1 MLPVGDCRGGDGRR
15 ASHAPVRLVPGRRGR
30 PPRAGAIFRRSWQ
43 YVGHTGLAPA
53 PGTFFASRCG
63 GVPVLVTRARDGR
76 LRAFLNVCRHRGTL
90 LVEGEGRRATI
101 QCPYHAWTYELDGRL
116 RAAPRAD
123 VEGGLDLDALGLVPL
138 ALGTWGPFVFVNPD
152 AGAAPLEETLGE
164 LPELVAAAGVDV
176 DALVFHS
183 RATSNVAANW
193 KVCCE
198 NYLEC
203 YHCRVAHPGLVEV
216 IDVAPESYGLDESRW
231 FSTQIGPVRPD
242 ARGAFV
248 HGEIPRGQF
257 HFLFP
262 NLTINIAPGRTN
274 LSLGPVLRTGRASR
288 FLDYFFGP
296 DADEAWIAEYLAW
309 DDQVG
314 SRTRSSSASSAG
326 SARVCSRAACSCP
339 RASGSSRTSTGS
351 SPRRWHRRGG
361 RRTPP
366 TVAPP
371 LLSPGAGA
379 R

>member
-1 MLPVGDCRGGDGRR
+1 METAAGTRTLPYAWYLDDAV
-15 ASHAPVRLVPGRRGR
+15 ARLEQER
-30 PPRAGAIFRRSWQ
+30 IFRRSWQ
-43 YVGHTGLAPA
+43 YVGHAGQAPE

-63 GVPVLVTRARDGR
+63 GVPVLVTRAREDGA

-123 VEGGLDLDALGLVPL
+123 VEGGLELDALGLVPL
-138 ALGTWGPFVFVNPD
+138 ALGTWGPFLFVNPD
-152 AGAAPLEETLGE
+152 PAAGPLEETLGE

-183 RATSNVAANW
+183 RATSKVAANW

-216 IDVAPESYGLDESRW
+216 LDVAPEAYGLDESRW

-242 ARGAFV
+242 ASGGYDP

-262 NLTINIAPGRTN
+262 NLTINIAPGRAN
-274 LSLGPVLRTGRASR
+274 LSLGPVVPEGTGRTTR
-288 FLDYFFGP
+288 FLDYFFAA

-309 DDQVG
+309 DGQVG
-314 SRTRSSSASSAG
+314 VEDTALVE
-326 SARVCSRAACSCP
+326 RVQ
-339 RASGSSRTSTGS
+339 
-351 SPRRWHRRGG
+351 RG
-361 RRTPP
+361 
-366 TVAPP
+366 
-371 LLSPGAGA
+371 LGAGVLEGGVLLPESERLIA
-379 R
+379 HFDRLVADALS